1 MEYLAK
7 SLERLGTESA
17 FTILAEAKKL
27 EAQGKPMIHLGLG
40 QPDFKTPKHIVEA
53 AKKALDDGH
62 HGYVLSNGILECR
75 QSVTRKVKKLYN
87 VDIDPERIIIM
98 PGGKPTMYYAIM
110 CYGEPGT
117 EIIHPTPGFPIY
129 ESMINYSGAKA
140 VPYDLT
146 EDKDLKFT
154 AEKILSLI
162 TDKTRLLVLI
172 NPNNPTGSFV
182 EKQEID
188 KLAEGLK
195 KFPHVSILS
204 DEIYSRLIFDNKEMP
219 TFFNYPELRDRLI
232 VLEGWS
238 KAYSMTGWRLGWS
251 FWPEKL
257 VEHVTRL
264 VINSVSCVNASAQ
277 YAGIAALDGSDDS
290 INEMMDK
297 FKARRD
303 LIYQGL
309 NDLPGVECSLPGGA
323 FYAFPNVKGT
333 GMDGS
338 EFCKRAMHEAGVAVV
353 PGTAFGKTAK
363 DYVRFSYAASRD
375 NISQALENIKKML
388 SK

>member
-1 MEYLAK
+1 MKLAK

-17 FTILAEAKKL
+17 FSVLAEAKKL

-75 QSVTRKVKKLYN
+75 QSVTRKIKKLYN
-87 VDIDPERIIIM
+87 QDIDPERIIIM
-98 PGGKPTMYYAIM
+98 PGGKPTMHYAIQ
-110 CYGEPGT
+110 CFGEPGV
-117 EIIHPTPGFPIY
+117 EIIHPTPAFPIY
-129 ESMINYSGAKA
+129 ESMINYTGSTA

-146 EDKDLKFT
+146 EDKDLKFS
-154 AEKILSLI
+154 ADKILSLI
-162 TDKTRLLVLI
+162 TDKTRLLILI

-182 EKQEID
+182 EKPEID

-195 KFPHVSILS
+195 KFPHVTILS
-204 DEIYSRLIFDNKEMP
+204 DEIYSRQIFDGKEMP

-251 FWPEKL
+251 FWPEELIGHVNKL
-257 VEHVTRL
+257 L
-264 VINSVSCVNASAQ
+264 INSVSCVNAAAQ
-277 YAGIAALDGSDDS
+277 FAGIAALDGSDDS
-290 INEMMDK
+290 IHEMMEK
-297 FKARRD
+297 FTQRRK
-303 LIYQGL
+303 LIHEGL
-309 NDLPGVECSLPGGA
+309 NSLPGVECSLPGGA
-323 FYAFPNVKGT
+323 FYAFPKVIGT

-338 EFCKRAMHEAGVAVV
+338 EFCKRAMHEAGVAIV
-353 PGTAFGKTAK
+353 PGSAFGKTSK
-363 DYVRFSYAASRD
+363 NYVIFSFAASRD

-388 SK
+388 G